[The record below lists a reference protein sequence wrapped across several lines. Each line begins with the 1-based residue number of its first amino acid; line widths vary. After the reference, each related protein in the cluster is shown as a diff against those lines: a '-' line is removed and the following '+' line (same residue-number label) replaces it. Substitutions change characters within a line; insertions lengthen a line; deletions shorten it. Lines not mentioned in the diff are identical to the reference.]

1 MYPSCTPQK
10 KTCICFKEIL
20 PQLNSST
27 FLWQFLITSY
37 PSLQFEEGY
46 HIGSGTEHVEI
57 LDFRVFGEETA
68 AGKDME
74 GQRKNASQ
82 N

>member
-1 MYPSCTPQK
+1 MYLFQGNSPPT
-10 KTCICFKEIL
+10 
-20 PQLNSST
+20 QLFI

-57 LDFRVFGEETA
+57 LDFRVFGEETT

-74 GQRKNASQ
+74 GQRKNGSQ